1 MKNFF
6 KVTSIILLVLF
17 AVSCSNGLLSTAYN
31 SQTNDNGKCLVSFSI
46 TNFPNARTILPTDPE
61 ESMIAKYKISGT
73 SGRGETYTDNELLPS
88 EEKVMVLS
96 YALWDLTLEAYDSAD
111 NLILKGRTIQDLSN
125 GASGPISFTLSEKG
139 VDTNGDVTLGGNY
152 TDLTPS
158 VVDYTISG
166 LYDIHTGELV
176 TGTTENTV
184 ENKDENAGKF
194 SYSTTGLQLAPGE
207 YIFKVQ
213 LMGKGEDGLID
224 SGDDVQYG
232 VWSDVVKV
240 APGRTTTK
248 EHIAIPQ
255 SVLGSLPVDPSDL
268 MAYLVDDSEN
278 NDETYKVNL
287 KWADNSNNETH
298 FLIKVYEYSDKD
310 TPIADAVAEYQ
321 VLSSIIKTQIDLK
334 LGKLYDVTI
343 EAVNRL
349 GSSGAVDRV
358 TAATAAEAGETAY
371 EFTSDDANYRINRF
385 KITYDLDGGSYD
397 DGTITTQ
404 NNVVNYHTYG
414 ATPVTLLQH
423 GVGDITIKNGENP
436 LQNWVKSDDS
446 SDVDT
451 DAGTDGIQYDGF
463 ANLAVTA
470 VYDLSYEFAVTLPEY
485 AKYELP
491 AGNITVTFDSV
502 DQTIT
507 DNAIAT
513 DFDVSTGNGG
523 NKDIV
528 LTIAETNA
536 TDPTIEYDEFKVI
549 LVGGNKTSSLPIDL
563 NGNTYKINTKNLD
576 SANYIMVAI
585 AKAKDTNDWYS
596 YSFSFTI
603 KR

>member
-6 KVTSIILLVLF
+6 KITSIILLVLF
-17 AVSCSNGLLSTAYN
+17 AASCSNGLLSTAYN

-46 TNFPNARTILPTDPE
+46 TNFPNARTILPSDPTE
-61 ESMIAKYKISGT
+61 GMIAKYKISGT
-73 SGRGETYTDNELLPS
+73 SGRGETYTDNELLPA
-88 EEKVMVLS
+88 EDKVMVLS
-96 YALWDLTLEAYDSAD
+96 YALWDLTLEAYDAAD

-125 GASGPISFTLSEKG
+125 GASAPITFTLSEKG
-139 VDTNGDVTLGGNY
+139 VDTKGDVTLSGTY
-152 TDLTPS
+152 ADLTPS

-176 TGTTENTV
+176 TGTTENKEET
-184 ENKDENAGKF
+184 AGNF
-194 SYSTTGLQLAPGE
+194 SYSTTTLTLAPGE

-213 LMGKGEDGLID
+213 LMGYGDDDAIGGD
-224 SGDDVQYG
+224 DDVQYG

-240 APGRTTTK
+240 APGRTTEKTN
-248 EHIAIPQ
+248 IAIPE
-255 SVLGSLPVDPSDL
+255 SVLGSLPADPAGL
-268 MAYLVDDSEN
+268 MAYLVDGSEN

-287 KWADNSNNETH
+287 KWTDNSNNETH

-310 TPIADAVAEYQ
+310 TQIADAVAEYK
-321 VLSSIIKTQIDLK
+321 VLSSITETEIDLK

-343 EAVNRL
+343 EAVNSL
-349 GSSGAVDRV
+349 GSSAVVDRD
-358 TAATAAEAGETAY
+358 TATAAETGETAY
-371 EFTSDDANYRINRF
+371 EFASDDANYRINRF
-385 KITYDLDGGSYD
+385 KITYDLNDGSYD
-397 DGTITTQ
+397 DGSNTKQGIL
-404 NNVVNYHTYG
+404 VKYHTYS
-414 ATPVTLLQH
+414 ATPVTLPQN
-423 GVGDITIKNGENP
+423 GVNSITIKNGENP

-446 SDVDT
+446 SAVT
-451 DAGTDGIQYDGF
+451 DADGVTDGIQYDGF

-470 VYDLSYEFAVTLPEY
+470 VYDLSYEFNVTLPEY

-491 AGNITVTFDSV
+491 PENITVTFDSV

-507 DNAIAT
+507 ANAIAAA
-513 DFDVSTGNGG
+513 FDVSTG

-528 LTIAETNA
+528 LTIATTNNS
-536 TDPTIEYDEFKVI
+536 DSSIEYDEFKVI

-603 KR
+603 AR

>member
-17 AVSCSNGLLSTAYN
+17 AASCSNGLLSTAYN

-46 TNFPNARTILPTDPE
+46 TNFASNARTILPSDPTE
-61 ESMIAKYKISGT
+61 GMIAKYKISGT
-73 SGRGETYTDNELLPS
+73 SGRGETYTDDELLPT
-88 EEKVMVLS
+88 EDKVMVLS
-96 YALWDLTLEAYDSAD
+96 YALWDLTLEAYDAAG

-125 GASGPISFTLSEKG
+125 GASAPITFTLSEKG
-139 VDTNGDVTLGGNY
+139 VDTKGDVTLSGTY

-176 TGTTENTV
+176 TGTTEKQEET
-184 ENKDENAGKF
+184 AGNF
-194 SYSTTGLQLAPGE
+194 SYSTTTLTLAPGE

-213 LMGKGEDGLID
+213 LMGYGEDGAIGG
-224 SGDDVQYG
+224 GDDVQYG

-240 APGRTTTK
+240 APGRTTEKTD
-248 EHIAIPQ
+248 IAIPE
-255 SVLGSLPVDPSDL
+255 SVLGSLPTDPAGL

-287 KWADNSNNETH
+287 KWTDNSNNETH

-310 TPIADAVAEYQ
+310 TKIDAVVAEYQ
-321 VLSSIIKTQIDLK
+321 VLSSITETQIDLK

-349 GSSGAVDRV
+349 GSSAVVNRV
-358 TAATAAEAGETAY
+358 TATAAETGETAY
-371 EFTSDDANYRINRF
+371 EFASDDANYRINRF

-397 DGTITTQ
+397 DGSNTKQGIL
-404 NNVVNYHTYG
+404 VNYHTYS
-414 ATPVTLLQH
+414 ATPVTLPQN
-423 GVGDITIKNGENP
+423 GVNSITIKNGENP

-446 SDVDT
+446 SAVT
-451 DAGTDGIQYDGF
+451 DADSINVGIQYDGF
-463 ANLAVTA
+463 ENLSVRA
-470 VYDLSYEFAVTLPEY
+470 VYDLSYEFNVTLPEY

-491 AGNITVTFDSV
+491 ADNITVTFGGV
-502 DQTIT
+502 EQTISG
-507 DNAIAT
+507 NAIA
-513 DFDVSTGNGG
+513 DAFDVSTG

-536 TDPTIEYDEFKVI
+536 TDATIEYDEFKVI

-603 KR
+603 AR

>member
-17 AVSCSNGLLSTAYN
+17 AASCSNGLLSTAYN

-46 TNFPNARTILPTDPE
+46 TNFASNSRTILPSDPTE
-61 ESMIAKYKISGT
+61 GMIAKYKISGT
-73 SGRGETYTDNELLPS
+73 SGRGETYTDDELLPT
-88 EEKVMVLS
+88 EDKVMVLS
-96 YALWDLTLEAYDSAD
+96 YALWDLTLEAYDTND
-111 NLILKGRTIQDLSN
+111 KLILKGRTIQDLSN
-125 GASGPISFTLSEKG
+125 GASAPITFTLSEKG
-139 VDTNGDVTLGGNY
+139 VDTKGDVTLSGTY
-152 TDLTPS
+152 ADLTPS

-176 TGTTENTV
+176 TGTTEKQEET
-184 ENKDENAGKF
+184 AGNF
-194 SYSTTGLQLAPGE
+194 SYSTTTLTLAPGE

-213 LMGKGEDGLID
+213 LMGYGEDSAIGGD
-224 SGDDVQYG
+224 DDVQYG

-240 APGRTTTK
+240 APGRTTEKTD
-248 EHIAIPQ
+248 IVIPQ
-255 SVLGSLPVDPSDL
+255 SVLGSLPTNPAGL
-268 MAYLVDDSEN
+268 MAYLVDGSEN

-287 KWADNSNNETH
+287 KWTDNSNNETH

-310 TPIADAVAEYQ
+310 TKIDAVVAEYQ
-321 VLSSIIKTQIDLK
+321 VLSSITETQIDLK

-349 GSSGAVDRV
+349 GSSAVVDRD
-358 TAATAAEAGETAY
+358 TATAAETGETAY
-371 EFTSDDANYRINRF
+371 EFASDDTNYRINRF

-397 DGTITTQ
+397 NGTITTQ
-404 NNVVNYHTYG
+404 NNVVDYHTFS
-414 ATPVTLLQH
+414 ATPVTLPQN
-423 GVGDITIKNGENP
+423 GVNSITIKNGENP

-446 SDVDT
+446 SAVT
-451 DAGTDGIQYDGF
+451 DADGVTAGIQYDGF
-463 ANLAVTA
+463 ENLSVTA
-470 VYDLSYEFAVTLPEY
+470 VYDLSYEFNVTLPEY

-491 AGNITVTFDSV
+491 ADNITVTFGGAV
-502 DQTIT
+502 QTIT
-507 DNAIAT
+507 GNAIA
-513 DFDVSTGNGG
+513 DAFDVSTG

-536 TDPTIEYDEFKVI
+536 TDATIEYDEFKVI

-576 SANYIMVAI
+576 SANYIMVVI

-603 KR
+603 AR

>member
-6 KVTSIILLVLF
+6 KITSIILLVLF
-17 AVSCSNGLLSTAYN
+17 AASCSNGLLSTSYN

-46 TNFPNARTILPTDPE
+46 TNFPNARTILPTDPQ
-61 ESMIAKYKISGT
+61 ESMITKYKIYGT
-73 SGRGETYTDNELLPS
+73 SGRGETYRDDELLPS
-88 EEKVMVLS
+88 ENKVMVLS
-96 YALWDLTLEAYDSAD
+96 YALWDLTLEAYDAND
-111 NLILKGRTIQDLSN
+111 KLILKGRTIQDLSN
-125 GASGPISFTLSEKG
+125 GASGSISFTLSEKG
-139 VDTNGDVTLGGNY
+139 VDTKGDVTLGGNY
-152 TDLTPS
+152 TDLADP

-176 TGTTENTV
+176 TGTTENQETA
-184 ENKDENAGKF
+184 AGTF
-194 SYSTTGLQLAPGE
+194 SYSTTDLKLDPGE

-213 LMGKGEDGLID
+213 LMGYGEDGAIGGND
-224 SGDDVQYG
+224 NVQYG

-240 APGRTTTK
+240 APGRTTEKTN
-248 EHIAIPQ
+248 IAIPE
-255 SVLGSLPVDPSDL
+255 SVLGSLPADPSGL

-287 KWADNSNNETH
+287 KWTDNSNNETH

-310 TPIADAVAEYQ
+310 TKIDDVVAEYQ
-321 VLSSIIKTQIDLK
+321 VLSSIKQTQIELK

-349 GSSGAVDRV
+349 GSSAAVDRV
-358 TAATAAEAGETAY
+358 SADTGAETGETAY
-371 EFTSDDANYRINRF
+371 VFASDDANYRINRF

-397 DGTITTQ
+397 DGTINTQ
-404 NNVVNYHTYG
+404 NNVVIYHTYG
-414 ATPVTLLQH
+414 ATPVTLPQS
-423 GVGDITIKNGENP
+423 GDGGITIKNGENP

-451 DAGTDGIQYDGF
+451 DTGTDGIQYDGYE
-463 ANLAVTA
+463 NLAVTA
-470 VYDLSYEFAVTLPEY
+470 VYDLSYEFTVTLPEY

-491 AGNITVTFDSV
+491 AGNISVTFGEAP
-502 DQTIT
+502 QTIT
-507 DNAIAT
+507 GNAIA
-513 DFDVSTGNGG
+513 DAFDVSAG

-536 TDPTIEYDEFKVI
+536 TDATIEYDEFKVI

-563 NGNTYKINTKNLD
+563 NGNTYTINTKNLD
-576 SANYIMVAI
+576 SGNYIMVAI

-603 KR
+603 AR

>member
-6 KVTSIILLVLF
+6 KITSLILLVLF
-17 AVSCSNGLLSTAYN
+17 AASCSNGLLSTAYN

-46 TNFPNARTILPTDPE
+46 TNFPNARTILPTDPQ

-73 SGRGETYTDNELLPS
+73 SGRGETYTDDELLPS
-88 EEKVMVLS
+88 EDKVMVLS
-96 YALWDLTLEAYDSAD
+96 YALWDLTLEAYDSAE

-125 GASGPISFTLSEKG
+125 GASAPITFTLSEKG
-139 VDTNGDVTLGGNY
+139 VDTKGDVTLKGTY
-152 TDLTPS
+152 TDLATP

-176 TGTTENTV
+176 TGTTENT
-184 ENKDENAGKF
+184 EETAGNF
-194 SYSTTGLQLAPGE
+194 SYPDPTTTLTLAPGE

-213 LMGKGEDGLID
+213 LMGYGEDG
-224 SGDDVQYG
+224 GDDVQYG

-248 EHIAIPQ
+248 EDIAIPQ

-268 MAYLVDDSEN
+268 MAYLVNDSEN

-287 KWADNSNNETH
+287 KWKDNSNNETH

-310 TPIADAVAEYQ
+310 TKINDVVAEYK
-321 VLSSIIKTQIDLK
+321 VLSSITKTQIDLK

-349 GSSGAVDRV
+349 GSSEVVNRRTADTGAE
-358 TAATAAEAGETAY
+358 TGETAY

-404 NNVVNYHTYG
+404 NNVVIPHTYS
-414 ATPVTLLQH
+414 ATPITLPQH
-423 GVGDITIKNGENP
+423 GVNSITIQNGGNP
-436 LQNWVKSDDS
+436 LQNWVNSDDS

-451 DAGTDGIQYDGF
+451 DADTAGIQYDGF

-470 VYDLSYEFAVTLPEY
+470 VYDLSYEFTVTLPEY

-491 AGNITVTFDSV
+491 AGNITVTFDGAP
-502 DQTIT
+502 QTIT

-513 DFDVSTGNGG
+513 PFDVSTDVSTGNGG

-536 TDPTIEYDEFKVI
+536 TDATIKYDKFKVI
-549 LVGGNKTSSLPIDL
+549 LVGENKTSSLPIDL
-563 NGNTYKINTKNLD
+563 NGNTYKINTKNLN
-576 SANYIMVAI
+576 SGNYIMVAI
-585 AKAKDTNDWYS
+585 AREKDTNDWYS
-596 YSFSFTI
+596 YSFSFKI
-603 KR
+603 AR

>member
-17 AVSCSNGLLSTAYN
+17 AASCSNGLLSTAYN

-73 SGRGETYTDNELLPS
+73 SGRGETYTDDELLPS
-88 EEKVMVLS
+88 EDKVMVLS

-125 GASGPISFTLSEKG
+125 GASAPITFTLSEKG
-139 VDTNGDVTLGGNY
+139 VDTKGDVTLEGTY

-176 TGTTENTV
+176 TGTTENT
-184 ENKDENAGKF
+184 EENAGIF
-194 SYSTTGLQLAPGE
+194 SYSTTSLTLAPGE

-213 LMGKGEDGLID
+213 LMGYGEDDAIGGD
-224 SGDDVQYG
+224 DDVQYG

-240 APGRTTTK
+240 APGRTTEKTD
-248 EHIAIPQ
+248 IAIPE
-255 SVLGSLPVDPSDL
+255 SVLGSLPADPEDL

-287 KWADNSNNETH
+287 KWTDKSNNETH
-298 FLIKVYEYSDKD
+298 FLIKLYEYSDKD
-310 TPIADAVAEYQ
+310 TKIDDVVAEYK
-321 VLSSIIKTQIDLK
+321 VLSSITETEIDLK

-349 GSSGAVDRV
+349 GSSAAVDRV
-358 TAATAAEAGETAY
+358 TADTAADTGETAY

-414 ATPVTLLQH
+414 ATPVTLPQN
-423 GVGDITIKNGENP
+423 GVDSVTIKNGENP

-446 SDVDT
+446 SAVT
-451 DAGTDGIQYDGF
+451 DADSINVGIQYDGF
-463 ANLAVTA
+463 ENLAVTA
-470 VYDLSYEFAVTLPEY
+470 VYDLSYEFTVTLPEY

-491 AGNITVTFDSV
+491 AENITVTFDSV

-507 DNAIAT
+507 ANAIAAP
-513 DFDVSTGNGG
+513 FDVSTGNGG

-536 TDPTIEYDEFKVI
+536 TDATIEYDEFKVI

-563 NGNTYKINTKNLD
+563 NGNTYTINTKNLD
-576 SANYIMVAI
+576 SGNYIMVAI

-603 KR
+603 AR

>member
-17 AVSCSNGLLSTAYN
+17 AASCSNGLLSTAYN

-46 TNFPNARTILPTDPE
+46 TNFASNSRTILPSDPTE
-61 ESMIAKYKISGT
+61 GMIAKYKISGT
-73 SGRGETYTDNELLPS
+73 SGRGETYTAELLRGQDQ
-88 EEKVMVLS
+88 VMVLS
-96 YALWDLTLEAYDSAD
+96 YALWDLTLEAYDTAD

-125 GASGPISFTLSEKG
+125 GASAPITFTLSEKG
-139 VDTNGDVTLGGNY
+139 VDTKGDVTLGGTY
-152 TDLTPS
+152 TTPS

-176 TGTTENTV
+176 TGTTENT
-184 ENKDENAGKF
+184 KKTAGTF
-194 SYSTTGLQLAPGE
+194 SYSTITSPPTPTLALDPGE

-213 LMGKGEDGLID
+213 LMGYGVNGAIGGD
-224 SGDDVQYG
+224 DDVQYG

-240 APGRTTTK
+240 APGRTTEKTN
-248 EHIAIPQ
+248 IAIPE
-255 SVLGSLPVDPSDL
+255 SVLGSLPADPSDL

-287 KWADNSNNETH
+287 KWKDKSNNETH

-310 TPIADAVAEYQ
+310 TPIADAVAEYK
-321 VLSSIIKTQIDLK
+321 VLSSIKQTQIELK

-349 GSSGAVDRV
+349 GSSGVVNRS
-358 TAATAAEAGETAY
+358 TATDADTGETAY
-371 EFTSDDANYRINRF
+371 EFASDDTNYRINRF

-397 DGTITTQ
+397 NGTTTTQ

-414 ATPVTLLQH
+414 ATPVTLPQN
-423 GVGDITIKNGENP
+423 GVNSITIKNGENP

-446 SDVDT
+446 SAVT
-451 DAGTDGIQYDGF
+451 DADGVTAGIQYDGF

-470 VYDLSYEFAVTLPEY
+470 VYDLSYDFTVTLPEY

-491 AGNITVTFDSV
+491 ADNITVTFGGAP
-502 DQTIT
+502 QTIT
-507 DNAIAT
+507 GNAIAAA
-513 DFDVSTGNGG
+513 FDVSTG

-528 LTIAETNA
+528 LTIATTNA
-536 TDPTIEYDEFKVI
+536 TDATIEYDEFKVI

-603 KR
+603 AR

>member
-6 KVTSIILLVLF
+6 KITSLILLVLF
-17 AVSCSNGLLSTAYN
+17 AASCSNGLLSTAYN

-46 TNFPNARTILPTDPE
+46 TNFASNSRTILPTDPE
-61 ESMIAKYKISGT
+61 ESMIKYYKISGT
-73 SGRGETYTDNELLPS
+73 SGRGETYTDEELLPS
-88 EEKVMVLS
+88 EDKVMVLS
-96 YALWDLTLEAYDSAD
+96 YALWDLTLEAYDTND

-125 GASGPISFTLSEKG
+125 GASAPITFTLSEKG
-139 VDTNGDVTLGGNY
+139 VDTKGDVTLSGNY
-152 TDLTPS
+152 TDLATP

-176 TGTTENTV
+176 TGTTEKQEET
-184 ENKDENAGKF
+184 AGNF
-194 SYSTTGLQLAPGE
+194 SYSTTTLTLAPGE

-213 LMGKGEDGLID
+213 LMGKGEDGTIG
-224 SGDDVQYG
+224 SNDDVQYG

-248 EHIAIPQ
+248 TDIVIPA
-255 SVLGSLPVDPSDL
+255 SVLGSLPTDPSNL

-287 KWADNSNNETH
+287 KWKDNSNNETH

-310 TPIADAVAEYQ
+310 TKIDAVVAEYQ
-321 VLSSIIKTQIDLK
+321 VLSSITETEIDLK

-349 GSSGAVDRV
+349 GSSAALDRV
-358 TAATAAEAGETAY
+358 TATDAETGETAY
-371 EFTSDDANYRINRF
+371 EFASADANYRINRF
-385 KITYDLDGGSYD
+385 KITYDLDGGSYN

-414 ATPVTLLQH
+414 ATPVTLLQNDVD
-423 GVGDITIKNGENP
+423 GGITIKNGENP

-451 DAGTDGIQYDGF
+451 DAGTDGIQYNGF

-470 VYDLSYEFAVTLPEY
+470 VYDLSYEFTVTLPEY

-491 AGNITVTFDSV
+491 AGNITLTFGGDA
-502 DQTIT
+502 QTIAA
-507 DNAIAT
+507 NAIANA
-513 DFDVSTGNGG
+513 FNVSAG
-523 NKDIV
+523 NKDIL

-536 TDPTIEYDEFKVI
+536 DDATIKYDEFKVI

-563 NGNTYKINTKNLD
+563 NGNTYTINTKNLD

-585 AKAKDTNDWYS
+585 AKEIDTNDWYS

-603 KR
+603 AR

>member
-17 AVSCSNGLLSTAYN
+17 AASCSNGLLSTAYN

-46 TNFPNARTILPTDPE
+46 TNFASNSRTILPSDPQE
-61 ESMIAKYKISGT
+61 TMIKTYKISGT
-73 SGRGETYTDNELLPS
+73 SGRGETYTAELLRGQDQ
-88 EEKVMVLS
+88 VMVLS
-96 YALWDLTLEAYDSAD
+96 YALWDLTLEAYDTND
-111 NLILKGRTIQDLSN
+111 KLILKGRTIQDLSN
-125 GASGPISFTLSEKG
+125 GASAPITFTLSEKG
-139 VDTNGDVTLGGNY
+139 VDTKGDVTLSGTY
-152 TDLTPS
+152 TDLDTP

-176 TGTTENTV
+176 TGTTEKQEET
-184 ENKDENAGKF
+184 AGNF
-194 SYSTTGLQLAPGE
+194 SYSTTSLTLAPGE

-213 LMGKGEDGLID
+213 LMGYGVNGAIGGD
-224 SGDDVQYG
+224 DDVQYG

-240 APGRTTTK
+240 APGRTTEKTN
-248 EHIAIPQ
+248 IAIPQ
-255 SVLGSLPVDPSDL
+255 SVLGSLPADPSGL
-268 MAYLVDDSEN
+268 MAYLVNDSEN

-287 KWADNSNNETH
+287 KWTDNSNNETH

-310 TPIADAVAEYQ
+310 TKIDDVVAEYK
-321 VLSSIIKTQIDLK
+321 VLSSITKTQIDLK

-349 GSSGAVDRV
+349 GSSTVVPRV
-358 TAATAAEAGETAY
+358 TATGAETGETAY
-371 EFTSDDANYRINRF
+371 EFASDDANYRINRF

-397 DGTITTQ
+397 NGTITTQ
-404 NNVVNYHTYG
+404 NNIVDYHTYG
-414 ATPVTLLQH
+414 ATPVTLPQH
-423 GVGDITIKNGENP
+423 GVNSITIKNGENP
-436 LQNWVKSDDS
+436 LQTWVNSDDS
-446 SDVDT
+446 SAVT
-451 DAGTDGIQYDGF
+451 DADGVTDGIQYDGF
-463 ANLAVTA
+463 ENLSVTA
-470 VYDLSYEFAVTLPEY
+470 VYDLSYDFTVTLPEY

-491 AGNITVTFDSV
+491 AENISVTFGGAV
-502 DQTIT
+502 QTIT
-507 DNAIAT
+507 GNAIA
-513 DFDVSTGNGG
+513 DAFDVSTG

-528 LTIAETNA
+528 LTIATTNA
-536 TDPTIEYDEFKVI
+536 TDATIEYDEFKVI

-576 SANYIMVAI
+576 SANYIMVVI

-603 KR
+603 AR

>member
-6 KVTSIILLVLF
+6 KITSLILLVLF
-17 AVSCSNGLLSTAYN
+17 AASCSNGLLSTAYN

-73 SGRGETYTDNELLPS
+73 SGRGETYTDDELLPS
-88 EEKVMVLS
+88 EDKVMVLS

-125 GASGPISFTLSEKG
+125 GASAPITFTLSEKG

-152 TDLTPS
+152 TDLATP

-176 TGTTENTV
+176 TDTTENTEKKEEV
-184 ENKDENAGKF
+184 GDSF
-194 SYSTTGLQLAPGE
+194 SYSTTGLKLAPGE

-213 LMGKGEDGLID
+213 LMGYGENDAIGGD
-224 SGDDVQYG
+224 DDVQYG

-248 EHIAIPQ
+248 TDIAIPE
-255 SVLGSLPVDPSDL
+255 SVLGSLPADPSNL

-321 VLSSIIKTQIDLK
+321 VLSSITETEIDLK

-349 GSSGAVDRV
+349 GSSTAVPRV
-358 TAATAAEAGETAY
+358 TATDAETGETAY

-385 KITYDLDGGSYD
+385 KITYDLDGGSYN

-414 ATPVTLLQH
+414 ATPVTLPQN
-423 GVGDITIKNGENP
+423 GVDGITIKNGENP

-446 SDVDT
+446 SALT
-451 DAGTDGIQYDGF
+451 DANADTAGIQYDGF
-463 ANLAVTA
+463 ENLAVTA
-470 VYDLSYEFAVTLPEY
+470 VYDLSYVFTVTLPEY

-502 DQTIT
+502 NQTIT
-507 DNAIAT
+507 ANAIAAP
-513 DFDVSTGNGG
+513 FDVSTGNGG
-523 NKDIV
+523 NKDIG
-528 LTIAETNA
+528 LEIATTNT
-536 TDPTIEYDEFKVI
+536 TDATIEYDEFKVI

-563 NGNTYKINTKNLD
+563 NGNTYTINTKNLD

>member
-17 AVSCSNGLLSTAYN
+17 AASCSNGLLSTAYN

-73 SGRGETYTDNELLPS
+73 SGRGEAYDAELSPS
-88 EEKVMVLS
+88 DEKVMVLS

-125 GASGPISFTLSEKG
+125 GASASITFTLSEKG
-139 VDTNGDVTLGGNY
+139 VDTKGDVTLGGNY

-176 TGTTENTV
+176 TGTTENQETA
-184 ENKDENAGKF
+184 AGTF
-194 SYSTTGLQLAPGE
+194 SYSTTGLKLAPGE

-213 LMGKGEDGLID
+213 LMGKGEDGEIGG
-224 SGDDVQYG
+224 GDDVQYG

-248 EHIAIPQ
+248 ADIAIPA
-255 SVLGSLPVDPSDL
+255 SVLGSLPAKPEDL

-287 KWADNSNNETH
+287 KWTDISNNETH

-310 TPIADAVAEYQ
+310 TKIDDVVAEYK
-321 VLSSIIKTQIDLK
+321 VLSSITETEIDLK

-371 EFTSDDANYRINRF
+371 EFASADANYRINRF

-397 DGTITTQ
+397 DGTTQ
-404 NNVVNYHTYG
+404 KQGILVEYKTFG
-414 ATPVTLLQH
+414 ATPVTLLQNDVD
-423 GVGDITIKNGENP
+423 GGITIKNGEHP
-436 LQNWVKSDDS
+436 LQTWVKSDDS
-446 SDVDT
+446 SAVT
-451 DAGTDGIQYDGF
+451 DADLDADGIQYDGF

-470 VYDLSYEFAVTLPEY
+470 VYDLSYEFTVTLPEY

-491 AGNITVTFDSV
+491 ADNITVKFGEAV
-502 DQTIT
+502 QTIT
-507 DNAIAT
+507 ANAIA
-513 DFDVSTGNGG
+513 DAFDVSTGNGG

-563 NGNTYKINTKNLD
+563 NGNTYTINTKNLD

-585 AKAKDTNDWYS
+585 AKAKDTNNWYS

>member
-6 KVTSIILLVLF
+6 KVTSLILLVLF
-17 AVSCSNGLLSTAYN
+17 AASCSNGLLSTAYN

-73 SGRGETYTDNELLPS
+73 SGRGETYTDDELLPS
-88 EEKVMVLS
+88 EDKVMVLS

-125 GASGPISFTLSEKG
+125 GASAPITFTLSEKG
-139 VDTNGDVTLGGNY
+139 VDTKGDVTLEGTY

-176 TGTTENTV
+176 TGTTENT
-184 ENKDENAGKF
+184 EENAGEF
-194 SYSTTGLQLAPGE
+194 SYSTTSLTLAPGE

-213 LMGKGEDGLID
+213 LMGYGVNGAIGGD
-224 SGDDVQYG
+224 DDVQYG

-240 APGRTTTK
+240 APGRTTEKTD
-248 EHIAIPQ
+248 IAIPE
-255 SVLGSLPVDPSDL
+255 SVLGSLPADPEDL

-287 KWADNSNNETH
+287 KWTDKSNNETH

-310 TPIADAVAEYQ
+310 TKIDDVVAEYK
-321 VLSSIIKTQIDLK
+321 VLSSITETEIDLK

-349 GSSGAVDRV
+349 GSSTVVDRV
-358 TAATAAEAGETAY
+358 TATGAETGETAY
-371 EFTSDDANYRINRF
+371 VFASADANYRINRF

-414 ATPVTLLQH
+414 ATPVTLPQS
-423 GVGDITIKNGENP
+423 GDGGITIKNGENP

-451 DAGTDGIQYDGF
+451 DAGTAGIQYDGF

-470 VYDLSYEFAVTLPEY
+470 VYDLSYEFTVTLPEY

-507 DNAIAT
+507 ANAIAAP
-513 DFDVSTGNGG
+513 FDVSTGNGG

-536 TDPTIEYDEFKVI
+536 TDATIEYDEFKVI
-549 LVGGNKTSSLPIDL
+549 LLGGNKTSSLPIDL
-563 NGNTYKINTKNLD
+563 NGNTYTINTKNLD
-576 SANYIMVAI
+576 SGNYIMVAI

-603 KR
+603 AR

>member
-17 AVSCSNGLLSTAYN
+17 AASCSNGLLSTAYN

-73 SGRGETYTDNELLPS
+73 SGRGETYTDDELLPS

-125 GASGPISFTLSEKG
+125 GASATITFTLSEKG

-176 TGTTENTV
+176 TDTTENT
-184 ENKDENAGKF
+184 EETAGNF
-194 SYSTTGLQLAPGE
+194 SYPDPTTTLTLAPGE

-213 LMGKGEDGLID
+213 LCGNGENGTKGDA
-224 SGDDVQYG
+224 DDIVYG

-248 EHIAIPQ
+248 ADIDIPA
-255 SVLGSLPVDPSDL
+255 SVLGSLPAKPEDL

-287 KWADNSNNETH
+287 KWTDISNNETH

-310 TPIADAVAEYQ
+310 TKIDDVVAEYK
-321 VLSSIIKTQIDLK
+321 VLSSITETEIDLK

-371 EFTSDDANYRINRF
+371 EFASADANYRINRF
-385 KITYDLDGGSYD
+385 KITYDLDGGSYS

-404 NNVVNYHTYG
+404 NNVVNYHTFG
-414 ATPVTLLQH
+414 ATSVTLLQNDVDS
-423 GVGDITIKNGENP
+423 GITIKNGENP

-446 SDVDT
+446 SAVDT
-451 DAGTDGIQYDGF
+451 DADTAGIQYDGF

-470 VYDLSYEFAVTLPEY
+470 VYDLSYEFTVTLPEY

-491 AGNITVTFDSV
+491 AENISVTFDGAP
-502 DQTIT
+502 QTIT
-507 DNAIAT
+507 ANAIA
-513 DFDVSTGNGG
+513 DAFDVSTVNGG
-523 NKDIV
+523 NKDIE

>member
-17 AVSCSNGLLSTAYN
+17 AASCSNGLLSTAYN

-46 TNFPNARTILPTDPE
+46 TNFASNSRTILPSDPQ
-61 ESMIAKYKISGT
+61 ESMIAKYKIFGT
-73 SGRGETYTDNELLPS
+73 SGRGETYTDDELLPS

-96 YALWDLTLEAYDSAD
+96 YALWDLTLEAYDAND
-111 NLILKGRTIQDLSN
+111 KLILKGRTIQDLSN

-139 VDTNGDVTLGGNY
+139 VDTKGDVTLGGNY
-152 TDLTPS
+152 TDLADP

-176 TGTTENTV
+176 TGTTENQETA
-184 ENKDENAGKF
+184 AGTF
-194 SYSTTGLQLAPGE
+194 SYSTTGLKLAPGE

-213 LMGKGEDGLID
+213 LMGKGGDNTIG
-224 SGDDVQYG
+224 GNDDVQYG

-248 EHIAIPQ
+248 TNIVIPQ
-255 SVLGSLPVDPSDL
+255 SVLGSLPTAPSDL
-268 MAYLVDDSEN
+268 MAYLVDGSEN

-287 KWADNSNNETH
+287 KWTDNSNNETH

-310 TPIADAVAEYQ
+310 TKIDAVVAEYQ
-321 VLSSIIKTQIDLK
+321 VLSSITETQIDLK

-349 GSSGAVDRV
+349 GSNEAVNRSTATGAE
-358 TAATAAEAGETAY
+358 TGETAY
-371 EFTSDDANYRINRF
+371 VFASADANYRINRY
-385 KITYDLDGGSYD
+385 KITYDLDGGSYY
-397 DGTITTQ
+397 DGTTTTQ
-404 NNVVNYHTYG
+404 NNVVIHRTYG
-414 ATPVTLLQH
+414 ATPETLLQH
-423 GVGDITIKNGENP
+423 GVGVITIKNGENP

-446 SDVDT
+446 SAVT
-451 DAGTDGIQYDGF
+451 DADPDTAGVQYDGF

-470 VYDLSYEFAVTLPEY
+470 VYDLSYEFTVTLPEY

-491 AGNITVTFDSV
+491 AGNISVTFDSV

-513 DFDVSTGNGG
+513 DFDVSAG

-528 LTIAETNA
+528 LTIANTHT
-536 TDPTIEYDEFKVI
+536 TDDGETIEYDEFKVI

>member
-6 KVTSIILLVLF
+6 KITSIILLVLF
-17 AVSCSNGLLSTAYN
+17 AASCSNGLLSTAYN

-73 SGRGETYTDNELLPS
+73 SGRGETYTDDELLPS
-88 EEKVMVLS
+88 EDKVMVLS
-96 YALWDLTLEAYDSAD
+96 YALWDLTLEAYDAAD

-125 GASGPISFTLSEKG
+125 GASAPITFTLSEKG
-139 VDTNGDVTLGGNY
+139 VDTKGDVTLEGTY

-176 TGTTENTV
+176 TGTTENQEET
-184 ENKDENAGKF
+184 AGNF
-194 SYSTTGLQLAPGE
+194 SYSTTTLTLAPGE

-213 LMGKGEDGLID
+213 LMGYGEDDAIGGD
-224 SGDDVQYG
+224 DDVQYG

-240 APGRTTTK
+240 APGRTTEK
-248 EHIAIPQ
+248 IDIAIPQ

-278 NDETYKVNL
+278 NDETYKVTL
-287 KWADNSNNETH
+287 KWTDNSNNETH

-310 TPIADAVAEYQ
+310 TKIDDVVAEYK
-321 VLSSIIKTQIDLK
+321 VLSSITETQIDLK
-334 LGKLYDVTI
+334 LGKLYDVTV

-349 GSSGAVDRV
+349 GSSTVVNRV
-358 TAATAAEAGETAY
+358 TATAADTGETAY

-404 NNVVNYHTYG
+404 NNVVNYHTFG
-414 ATPVTLLQH
+414 ATPVTLLQNDVDS
-423 GVGDITIKNGENP
+423 GITIKNGENP

-446 SDVDT
+446 SAVT
-451 DAGTDGIQYDGF
+451 DADSINVGIQYDGF

-470 VYDLSYEFAVTLPEY
+470 VYDLSYEFTVTLPEY

-507 DNAIAT
+507 ANAIA
-513 DFDVSTGNGG
+513 DAFDVSTGNGG

-536 TDPTIEYDEFKVI
+536 TDATIEYDEFKVI

-563 NGNTYKINTKNLD
+563 NGNTYTINTKNLD
-576 SANYIMVAI
+576 SGNYIMVAI

-603 KR
+603 AR

>member
-6 KVTSIILLVLF
+6 KITSLILLVLF
-17 AVSCSNGLLSTAYN
+17 AASCSNGLLTTSYN

-61 ESMIAKYKISGT
+61 EDMITKFKISGT
-73 SGRGETYTDNELLPS
+73 SGRGETYNDELS
-88 EEKVMVLS
+88 SSDEKVMVLS
-96 YALWDLTLEAYDSAD
+96 YALWDLTLEAYNGD

-125 GASGPISFTLSEKG
+125 GASAPITFTLSENG
-139 VDTNGDVTLGGNY
+139 VDTKGDVTLSGTY
-152 TDLTPS
+152 ADLTPS

-176 TGTTENTV
+176 TGTTEKQEET
-184 ENKDENAGKF
+184 AGNF
-194 SYSTTGLQLAPGE
+194 SYSTTTLTLAPGE

-213 LMGKGEDGLID
+213 LMGYGEDD
-224 SGDDVQYG
+224 SIGGGDDVQYG

-240 APGRTTTK
+240 APGRTTEKTN
-248 EHIAIPQ
+248 IAIPE
-255 SVLGSLPVDPSDL
+255 SVLGSLPADPEDL
-268 MAYLVDDSEN
+268 MAYLVDGSEN

-287 KWADNSNNETH
+287 KWNDNSNNETH

-310 TPIADAVAEYQ
+310 TKIDAVVAEYQ
-321 VLSSIIKTQIDLK
+321 VLSSITKTEIDLK

-349 GSSGAVDRV
+349 GSSAFVDRD
-358 TAATAAEAGETAY
+358 TATAAETGETAY
-371 EFTSDDANYRINRF
+371 EFASDDANYRINRF
-385 KITYDLDGGSYD
+385 KITYDLNDGSYD
-397 DGTITTQ
+397 DGSNTKQGIL
-404 NNVVNYHTYG
+404 VNYHTFG
-414 ATPVTLLQH
+414 ATPVTLPQN
-423 GVGDITIKNGENP
+423 GVNSITIKNGENP
-436 LQNWVKSDDS
+436 LQNWVNSDDS
-446 SDVDT
+446 SAVT
-451 DAGTDGIQYDGF
+451 DADGVTAGIQYDGF

-470 VYDLSYEFAVTLPEY
+470 VYDLSYEFNVKLPEY

-491 AGNITVTFDSV
+491 LENITVTFGGVEQEITD
-502 DQTIT
+502 T
-507 DNAIAT
+507 DNAIAAP
-513 DFDVSTGNGG
+513 FDVSAGNGG

-528 LTIAETNA
+528 LTIATTNNS
-536 TDPTIEYDEFKVI
+536 DSSIEYDKFKVI

-563 NGNTYKINTKNLD
+563 NGNSYKINTKNLD

-603 KR
+603 AR

>member
-6 KVTSIILLVLF
+6 KITSLILLVLF
-17 AVSCSNGLLSTAYN
+17 AASCSNGLLSTAYN

-73 SGRGETYTDNELLPS
+73 SGRGETYTDDELLPS
-88 EEKVMVLS
+88 EDKVMVLS

-125 GASGPISFTLSEKG
+125 GASAPITFTLSEKG
-139 VDTNGDVTLGGNY
+139 VDTKGDVTLEGTY

-176 TGTTENTV
+176 TDTTENTEKKEEV
-184 ENKDENAGKF
+184 GDSF
-194 SYSTTGLQLAPGE
+194 SYSTTGLKLDPGE

-213 LMGKGEDGLID
+213 LMGYGVDGAIGG
-224 SGDDVQYG
+224 GDDVQYG

-240 APGRTTTK
+240 APGRTTEKTD
-248 EHIAIPQ
+248 IAIPE
-255 SVLGSLPVDPSDL
+255 SVLGSLPADPEDL

-287 KWADNSNNETH
+287 KWTDNSNNETH
-298 FLIKVYEYSDKD
+298 FLIKVYKYSDKD
-310 TPIADAVAEYQ
+310 TKIDDVVAEYQ
-321 VLSSIIKTQIDLK
+321 VLSSITEKEIDLK

-349 GSSGAVDRV
+349 GSSAVVDRV
-358 TAATAAEAGETAY
+358 TATAAETGETAY
-371 EFTSDDANYRINRF
+371 EFASDDANYRINRF

-404 NNVVNYHTYG
+404 NNVVDYHTYG
-414 ATPVTLLQH
+414 ATPVTLPQN
-423 GVGDITIKNGENP
+423 GVDSVTIKNGENP

-446 SDVDT
+446 SAVT
-451 DAGTDGIQYDGF
+451 DADGVTDGIQYDGF
-463 ANLAVTA
+463 ENLAVTA
-470 VYDLSYEFAVTLPEY
+470 VYDLSYEFTVTLPEY

-491 AGNITVTFDSV
+491 AGNISVTFGEAL
-502 DQTIT
+502 QTIT
-507 DNAIAT
+507 GNAIA
-513 DFDVSTGNGG
+513 DAFDVSAG

-536 TDPTIEYDEFKVI
+536 TDATIEYDEFKVI

-563 NGNTYKINTKNLD
+563 NGNTYTINTKNLD
-576 SANYIMVAI
+576 SGNYIMVAI

-603 KR
+603 AR

>member
-17 AVSCSNGLLSTAYN
+17 AASCSNGLLSTAYN

-73 SGRGETYTDNELLPS
+73 SGRGETYTDDELLPS
-88 EEKVMVLS
+88 EDKVMVLS

-125 GASGPISFTLSEKG
+125 GASAPITFTLSEKG
-139 VDTNGDVTLGGNY
+139 VDTKGDVTLEGTY

-176 TGTTENTV
+176 TGTTENQ
-184 ENKDENAGKF
+184 EENAGIF
-194 SYSTTGLQLAPGE
+194 SYSTTTLTLAPGE

-213 LMGKGEDGLID
+213 LMGYGEDGAIGGD
-224 SGDDVQYG
+224 DDVQYG

-240 APGRTTTK
+240 APGRTTEKTD
-248 EHIAIPQ
+248 IAIPE
-255 SVLGSLPVDPSDL
+255 SVLGSLPADPEDL

-287 KWADNSNNETH
+287 KWTDNSNNETH

-310 TPIADAVAEYQ
+310 TKIDDVVAEYK
-321 VLSSIIKTQIDLK
+321 VLSSITETQIDLK

-349 GSSGAVDRV
+349 GSSTVVNRV
-358 TAATAAEAGETAY
+358 TATAAETGETAY

-404 NNVVNYHTYG
+404 NNVVDYHTYG
-414 ATPVTLLQH
+414 ATPVTLPQN
-423 GVGDITIKNGENP
+423 GVDSVTIKNGENP

-446 SDVDT
+446 SAVT
-451 DAGTDGIQYDGF
+451 DADGVTPGIQYDGF

-470 VYDLSYEFAVTLPEY
+470 VYDLSYEFEVTLPEY

-491 AGNITVTFDSV
+491 AGNISV
-502 DQTIT
+502 VFGGDAQTIT
-507 DNAIAT
+507 ANAIA
-513 DFDVSTGNGG
+513 DAFDVSTGNGG

-536 TDPTIEYDEFKVI
+536 TDATIEYDEFKVI

-563 NGNTYKINTKNLD
+563 NGNTYTINTKNLE
-576 SANYIMVAI
+576 SGNYIMVAI

-603 KR
+603 AR

>member
-17 AVSCSNGLLSTAYN
+17 AASCSNGLLSTAYN

-61 ESMIAKYKISGT
+61 ESMITKFKISGT
-73 SGRGETYTDNELLPS
+73 SGRGETYNAELS
-88 EEKVMVLS
+88 SSDERVMVLS
-96 YALWDLTLEAYDSAD
+96 YALWDLILEAYDSAD

-125 GASGPISFTLSEKG
+125 GASSPISFTLSEKG
-139 VDTNGDVTLGGNY
+139 VDTKGDVTLSGTY
-152 TDLTPS
+152 TDLATP

-176 TGTTENTV
+176 TGTTENQETA
-184 ENKDENAGKF
+184 AGTF
-194 SYSTTGLQLAPGE
+194 SYSTTGLKLAPGE

-213 LMGKGEDGLID
+213 LMGKGEDGEIGG
-224 SGDDVQYG
+224 GDDVQYG

-248 EHIAIPQ
+248 ADIAIPA
-255 SVLGSLPVDPSDL
+255 SVLGSLPAKPEDL

-287 KWADNSNNETH
+287 KWTDISNNETH

-310 TPIADAVAEYQ
+310 TKIDDVVAEYK
-321 VLSSIIKTQIDLK
+321 VLSSITETEIDLK

-349 GSSGAVDRV
+349 GSSTAVDRV
-358 TAATAAEAGETAY
+358 TATAGETGETAY

-385 KITYDLDGGSYD
+385 KITYDLDGGLYD
-397 DGTITTQ
+397 NGTTQ
-404 NNVVNYHTYG
+404 TQHNVVNYHTYG

-423 GVGDITIKNGENP
+423 GVGDITIKNGANP

-446 SDVDT
+446 SAVT
-451 DAGTDGIQYDGF
+451 DADGVTDGIQYDGF
-463 ANLAVTA
+463 ENLAVTA
-470 VYDLSYEFAVTLPEY
+470 VYDLSYEFEVTLPEY

-491 AGNITVTFDSV
+491 ADNITVKLGEAV
-502 DQTIT
+502 QTIT
-507 DNAIAT
+507 ANAIA
-513 DFDVSTGNGG
+513 DAFDVSTVNGG

-536 TDPTIEYDEFKVI
+536 TDATIEYDEFKVI

-563 NGNTYKINTKNLD
+563 NGNTYTINTKNLD
-576 SANYIMVAI
+576 SGNYIMVAI

-603 KR
+603 AR

>member
-6 KVTSIILLVLF
+6 KITSLILLVLF
-17 AVSCSNGLLSTAYN
+17 AASCSNGLLSTAYN

-46 TNFPNARTILPTDPE
+46 TNFASNSRTILPTDPE

-88 EEKVMVLS
+88 EDKVMVLS
-96 YALWDLTLEAYDSAD
+96 YALWDLTLEAYDAND

-125 GASGPISFTLSEKG
+125 GASAPITFTLSEKG

-152 TDLTPS
+152 TDLATP

-176 TGTTENTV
+176 TGTTENQETA
-184 ENKDENAGKF
+184 AGTF
-194 SYSTTGLQLAPGE
+194 SYSTIISPPTPTLALAPGE

-213 LMGKGEDGLID
+213 LMGKGEDNTIGG
-224 SGDDVQYG
+224 GDDVQYG

-240 APGRTTTK
+240 APGRTTEKTG
-248 EHIAIPQ
+248 IAIPQ
-255 SVLGSLPVDPSDL
+255 SVLGSLPADPEDL

-287 KWADNSNNETH
+287 KWTDNSNNETH

-310 TPIADAVAEYQ
+310 TKIDAVVAEYK
-321 VLSSIIKTQIDLK
+321 VLSSITETQIDLK

-349 GSSGAVDRV
+349 GSSTVVDRV
-358 TAATAAEAGETAY
+358 TATDAETGETAY
-371 EFTSDDANYRINRF
+371 VFASDDANYRINRF
-385 KITYDLDGGSYD
+385 KITYDLDGGSYS

-414 ATPVTLLQH
+414 ATPVTLPQS
-423 GVGDITIKNGENP
+423 GDGGITIKNGENP

-451 DAGTDGIQYDGF
+451 DGVTSSIQYDGF

-470 VYDLSYEFAVTLPEY
+470 VYDLSYEFEVTLPEY

-491 AGNITVTFDSV
+491 AGNISVTFGEAP
-502 DQTIT
+502 QTIT
-507 DNAIAT
+507 GNAIA
-513 DFDVSTGNGG
+513 DAFDVSAG

-536 TDPTIEYDEFKVI
+536 TDATIEYDEFKVI

-563 NGNTYKINTKNLD
+563 NGNTYTINTKNLD
-576 SANYIMVAI
+576 SGNYIMVAI

-603 KR
+603 AR